1 MAPCQ
6 IPGHPESY
14 GLGIRLAL
22 YLQWF
27 GMILAAWLSP
37 ADALNFKFLHTLT
50 VTAVVAGLALDTP
63 QLQPAEVYVV
73 LLLACGALY
82 FFVPVWLWRSL
93 TCCRPWWDTGRW
105 SPMPQRG
112 WLFRAGTGLLAAALL
127 GLQVWF
133 WAAGVYDRPAGT
145 ADGSDC
151 VQYGFLFG
159 QVRLNDA
166 SVIAVGIIISL
177 IMLLVGAWN
186 VADWAG
192 VFEECRW
199 YRRRKRRRWR

>member
-1 MAPCQ
+1 MATCQ
-6 IPGHPESY
+6 IPGHPGSY
-14 GLGIRLAL
+14 GLGIRLAV
-22 YLQWF
+22 YIQWF
-27 GMILAAWLSP
+27 GMIFAAWLST

-50 VTAVVAGLALDTP
+50 VTAVIAGLALEAAD
-63 QLQPAEVYVV
+63 LQPAEVYVV

-82 FFVPVWLWRSL
+82 SLVPVWMWRLL
-93 TCCRPWWDTGRW
+93 TCCRPWWDADRW
-105 SPMPQRG
+105 GPMPQRG
-112 WLFRAGTGLLAAALL
+112 WLFRTGTALLAAALL

-133 WAAGVYDRPAGT
+133 WTAGVYDRPAGT

-151 VQYGFLFG
+151 VQYGFLLG
-159 QVRLNDA
+159 QVRLNSA

-177 IMLLVGAWN
+177 VMLLVGVWN
-186 VADWAG
+186 VADWVG